1 MLETNVVNIEPVC
14 EIAIEAGNAI
24 IDIYNSGKFGVE
36 TKDDDSPLTL
46 ADKKSHEIISHGL
59 QKLYPEIPVISE
71 ESKNIPYE
79 HRKPWSVFWLVD
91 PLDGTKEFIKR
102 NGEFTVN
109 IALIKDKQPV
119 AGIIY
124 VADSAILYYGEKGK
138 KAYKRLKSAD
148 AEPIEA
154 DKDGMNGLVAVR
166 SRSHGSE
173 AEEKFYSRFDIKD
186 TIQVGSSLKFCMVA
200 EGKAHLYYRH
210 NPTME
215 WDTAAGHAI
224 VDSAG
229 GFIKNL
235 EYNKPVLKNSSF
247 IVSSFHV

>member
-1 MLETNVVNIEPVC
+1 M
-14 EIAIEAGNAI
+14 
-24 IDIYNSGKFGVE
+24 DIYNSGEFGIE
-36 TKDDDSPLTL
+36 TKGDDSPLTL
-46 ADKKSHEIISHGL
+46 ADKKSHDIILQGL
-59 QKLYPEIPVISE
+59 KELYPEIPIISE
-71 ESKNIPYE
+71 ESENIPYE
-79 HRKPWSVFWLVD
+79 IRRAWSVFWLVD

-109 IALIKDKQPV
+109 IALIKDKQPI

-124 VADSAILYYGEKGK
+124 VPDSEILYYGEKGK

-148 AEPIEA
+148 VEPIEV
-154 DKDGMNGLVAVR
+154 DKRGINGLVAVR

-173 AEEKFYSRFDIKD
+173 GDEKFYSRFDIKD

-235 EYNKPVLKNSSF
+235 EYNKPVLKNSFF
-247 IVSSFHV
+247 IVSSFFV